1 MHDNRSNSKSLGKNL
16 TDDVK
21 LKQNLE
27 IKNRQS
33 RSEVF
38 NKRKKNSPIIEQSL
52 KDEKLHHS
60 NSSNV
65 ISSMNMQSMKPLNDG
80 KRRSPTNADGP
91 NNVDISQITKKE
103 DQYTT
108 KQINERKNEK

>member
-1 MHDNRSNSKSLGKNL
+1 MHDNRSKSKSLGKNL

-33 RSEVF
+33 RSLVF
-38 NKRKKNSPIIEQSL
+38 NKGKKNSPIVGPSL

-60 NSSNV
+60 DSSNV

-80 KRRSPTNADGP
+80 NRSPTKADGP
-91 NNVDISQITKKE
+91 NVADISHITKKE
-103 DQYTT
+103 GQCTT
-108 KQINERKNEK
+108 NKINEREREK

>member
-1 MHDNRSNSKSLGKNL
+1 MHDKRSKSKSPGKNL

-33 RSEVF
+33 RF
-38 NKRKKNSPIIEQSL
+38 NKGKKNSPIVEQSS

-60 NSSNV
+60 DSSNV

-80 KRRSPTNADGP
+80 KRSPTEADGP
-91 NNVDISQITKKE
+91 NIADISLITKKE
-103 DQYTT
+103 DQCTT
-108 KQINERKNEK
+108 KKINEREREK